1 MTFRTSA
8 RTVYSFGPFQVDV
21 ENCEILKHG
30 IRLHF
35 QNQPGR
41 VLRLLLERPGQ
52 LVSREELQKELWP
65 ELPACDTEDS
75 LNSTVKKLR
84 ETLGDDPGK
93 PLYMETIPRKGYRFI
108 APVKVETLE
117 PSGTVRERLGA
128 RTGWLRH
135 FVALGDNSREGE
147 QPWLRRHRVFA
158 SLGAL
163 ALIAGVTLLSVT
175 RFMKRAAAA
184 SQIHSM
190 VVLPFENLSGDAG
203 QEYFAEGLTDAVTTD
218 LAQFGSIKV
227 ISRTS
232 ANHYKKN
239 PGSIAKIR
247 QELGVDAVVEG
258 SVARSGGKVRVNAQ
272 LISAADDRH
281 IWAQSFV
288 RDEEDILSLQEDLAR
303 SVAGKI
309 QTAISPEQHIH
320 ASESHPVNIQAYEAY
335 LTGLHDLNT
344 HRTNEDLRKSLEE
357 FKQAVVLDPNLA
369 KAYAGEAQTYNLLGD
384 YDEMEG
390 REAGP
395 KAEAAARRALELDA
409 SLASAHAALA
419 FALWKYSWL
428 WSDAEAEFQKSL
440 ALNSNNAHT
449 HHTYGVF
456 LACRSDFASADEHLR
471 KALTLDPLS
480 MIIRTNLGWL
490 EYFQH
495 NYAKAEAAYLQ
506 VLELDPSF
514 LTARQKLWITYALEG
529 KTQQAEAELENVMRL
544 FGNLDLLERVE
555 KSSPAARFQVAVSSY
570 IESGLLTPYERARY
584 LALLGRG
591 REAVQALQEA
601 QQQQSAWMVYL
612 RIEPVFDRIRTTPG
626 FDQLVRNA
634 RIPEAKALSAK
645 N

>member
-1 MTFRTSA
+1 
-8 RTVYSFGPFQVDV
+8 
-21 ENCEILKHG
+21 
-30 IRLHF
+30 
-35 QNQPGR
+35 
-41 VLRLLLERPGQ
+41 
-52 LVSREELQKELWP
+52 
-65 ELPACDTEDS
+65 
-75 LNSTVKKLR
+75 
-84 ETLGDDPGK
+84 
-93 PLYMETIPRKGYRFI
+93 
-108 APVKVETLE
+108 
-117 PSGTVRERLGA
+117 
-128 RTGWLRH
+128 
-135 FVALGDNSREGE
+135 
-147 QPWLRRHRVFA
+147 
-158 SLGAL
+158 
-163 ALIAGVTLLSVT
+163 
-175 RFMKRAAAA
+175 
-184 SQIHSM
+184 
-190 VVLPFENLSGDAG
+190 
-203 QEYFAEGLTDAVTTD
+203 
-218 LAQFGSIKV
+218 
-227 ISRTS
+227 
-232 ANHYKKN
+232 
-239 PGSIAKIR
+239 
-247 QELGVDAVVEG
+247 
-258 SVARSGGKVRVNAQ
+258 
-272 LISAADDRH
+272 
-281 IWAQSFV
+281 
-288 RDEEDILSLQEDLAR
+288 
-303 SVAGKI
+303 
-309 QTAISPEQHIH
+309 
-320 ASESHPVNIQAYEAY
+320 
-335 LTGLHDLNT
+335 LHDLNT

-440 ALNSNNAHT
+440 ALNPNSAHT

-456 LACRSDFASADEHLR
+456 LACRGDFASADEHLR

-480 MIIRTNLGWL
+480 MIVRTNLGWL

-544 FGNLDLLERVE
+544 FGNLDLLERLE
-555 KSSPAARFQVAVSSY
+555 KSPPAARFQVAVSSY
-570 IESGLLTPYERARY
+570 IQSGLLTPYERARY

-601 QQQQSAWMVYL
+601 QRQQSAWMVYL

-634 RIPEAKALSAK
+634 RIPEAKAISAK